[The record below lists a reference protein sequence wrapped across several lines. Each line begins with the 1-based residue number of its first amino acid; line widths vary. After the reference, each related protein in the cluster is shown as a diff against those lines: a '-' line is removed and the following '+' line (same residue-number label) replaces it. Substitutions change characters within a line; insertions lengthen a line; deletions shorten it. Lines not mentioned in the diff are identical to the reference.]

1 MLVQVGAL
9 GRREEAW
16 RLRETAL
23 VPVPPVSRLSLR
35 VRWAECDAAG
45 VLYHAHALDWFSE
58 ARVVWLEGIGASY
71 YQQVRQAEVELLVL
85 DVFARFPRALHPGD
99 AIDVTAWVDEL
110 SPTRMRFVYR
120 VEHQGRVAV
129 EGFTRHAFVRRGRAV
144 NLSKASPPLY
154 ARLVD
159 ALPEEVRRPVRRAR
173 NQAPGDVEEGEP
185 LW

>member
-1 MLVQVGAL
+1 MS
-9 GRREEAW
+9 REVTKDKEAW
-16 RLRETAL
+16 RLRETAV

-58 ARVVWLEGIGASY
+58 ARVVWLESIDASY
-71 YQQVRQAEVELLVL
+71 YQHVRQEGIELLVL

-110 SPTRMRFVYR
+110 TPTRMRFVYR

-129 EGFTRHAFVRRGRAV
+129 EGFTRHAFVREGRAV
-144 NLSKASPPLY
+144 SLSKASPLLY

-159 ALPEEVRRPVRRAR
+159 ALPAEVRRPVRRPRSQGA
-173 NQAPGDVEEGEP
+173 GEIEEGESS
-185 LW
+185 W